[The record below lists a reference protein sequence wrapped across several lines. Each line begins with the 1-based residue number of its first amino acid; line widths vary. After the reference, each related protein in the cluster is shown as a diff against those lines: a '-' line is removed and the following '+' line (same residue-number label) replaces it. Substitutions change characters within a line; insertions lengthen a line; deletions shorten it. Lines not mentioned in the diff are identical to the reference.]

1 MEECYFFHGYF
12 SRFLNCAN
20 DTKSLK
26 AYQIIQQTPA
36 YQTATITIWEM
47 ETGNDTG
54 LISYIYKTAFI
65 G

>member
-26 AYQIIQQTPA
+26 AYRIIQQTPA
-36 YQTATITIWEM
+36 YHTATITIWEM
-47 ETGNDTG
+47 ETGNGTG
-54 LISYIYKTAFI
+54 LIS
-65 G
+65 